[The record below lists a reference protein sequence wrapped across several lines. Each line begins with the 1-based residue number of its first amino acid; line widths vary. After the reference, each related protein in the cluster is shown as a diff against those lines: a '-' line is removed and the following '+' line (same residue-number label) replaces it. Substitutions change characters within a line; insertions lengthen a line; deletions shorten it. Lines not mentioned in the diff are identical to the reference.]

1 MNQGGTTSVS
11 EVVNGHCKVD
21 NVEGADGQPIDAA
34 AAVKAASMGRGG
46 KNG

>member
-1 MNQGGTTSVS
+1 MNQGTTSVS
-11 EVVNGHCKVD
+11 EVVNGHCKAD
-21 NVEGADGQPIDAA
+21 NVEGADGQQIDA